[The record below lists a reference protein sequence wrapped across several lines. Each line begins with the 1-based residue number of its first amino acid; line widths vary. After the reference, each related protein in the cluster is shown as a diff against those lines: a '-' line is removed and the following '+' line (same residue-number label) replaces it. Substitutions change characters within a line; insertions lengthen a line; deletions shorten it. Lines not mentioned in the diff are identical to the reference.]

1 MINWFLEHWQS
12 ILFAIWSVYLVIL
25 VGTILLQK
33 RNPISS
39 MAWILSLALLPV
51 AGLFIYHFFGP
62 RKIERQKMSR
72 AQKRLF
78 VHRQQEIWK
87 NKIEP
92 TKLKNRHLPIINLI
106 RQISNMPPTYTTA
119 YDIYSGGEKT
129 YSAIFK
135 AIEEASEYI
144 LLEYYIFA
152 PDQTGTALR
161 DLLIKKLN
169 AGLKVFLLV
178 DSMGSIKLRR
188 SFMKGFE
195 DAGGNLCY
203 FHKIGW
209 GGVSSLI
216 NFRNHRKIVIC
227 DGLVAFTGGVNI
239 TDTQD
244 LRLNPK
250 AYHDVHMRFEGPIV
264 EWFETVFTEDW
275 HYSNRSANELL
286 LYLKGKSDERLQRQ
300 KEQLRQLEQL
310 EQSAQ
315 SEQPTANKKIR
326 SLSMQLIPSGPD
338 NELAP
343 ILRVMVE
350 AMHMAQHRIYLT
362 TPYFVPDQSAL
373 FALTS
378 AALRGVDV
386 KVLVPK
392 KTDTYIVGKAAQ
404 SWYEDL
410 IKCGIEVYTYMP
422 RMLHTKTMIV
432 DDDISF
438 IGSTNFDYRS
448 FYLNFELSVISYSKK
463 INRSLTEEF
472 YQTLE
477 QSELVALTPL
487 PLKERLIQA
496 SARLLSPI
504 L

>member
-1 MINWFLEHWQS
+1 MIDWILEHWS
-12 ILFAIWSVYLVIL
+12 SVLFFFWAVYFVLL

-33 RNPISS
+33 RNPVSS
-39 MAWILSLALLPV
+39 IAWILSLSLLPV
-51 AGLFIYHFFGP
+51 TGLFIYHFFGP
-62 RKIERQKMSR
+62 RKIKKQKMSR

-78 VHRQQEIWK
+78 VQRQQKVWK
-87 NKIEP
+87 NLIEP
-92 TKLKNRHLPIINLI
+92 TTLDKRYAPIVNLI
-106 RQISNMPPTYTTA
+106 RQTTNMPPTYTTG
-119 YDIYSGGEKT
+119 YEIYSGGEAT
-129 YSAIFK
+129 YEAIFK
-135 AIEEASEYI
+135 AIAKAQHFI

-152 PDQTGTALR
+152 PDQTGTKLR
-161 DLLIKKLN
+161 DLLITKLN
-169 AGLKVFLLV
+169 EGLKVFLLV
-178 DSMGSIKLRR
+178 DGMGSKRL
-188 SFMKGFE
+188 SNDFMKDFKK
-195 DAGGNLCY
+195 AGGHLSF
-203 FHKIGW
+203 FHKLGP
-209 GGVSSLI
+209 GSSFSLI

-227 DGLVAFTGGVNI
+227 DGKIAFTGGVNI

-244 LRLNPK
+244 LRIDPK

-264 EWFETVFTEDW
+264 EWFETVFAEDW
-275 HYSNRSANELL
+275 YYSNRGDEALL
-286 LYLKGKSDERLQRQ
+286 HYLKEKNDDRLSHY
-300 KEQLRQLEQL
+300 KEQLQATDE
-310 EQSAQ
+310 S
-315 SEQPTANKKIR
+315 TKIP

-350 AMHMAQHRIYLT
+350 AMHLAQHRIYLT
-362 TPYFVPDQSAL
+362 TPYLVPDQSAL

-386 KVLVPK
+386 KVLAPK

-410 IKCGIEVYTYMP
+410 IQSGIKVYTYLP
-422 RMLHTKTMIV
+422 RMLHTKTLII

-448 FYLNFELSVISYSKK
+448 FYLNFELSVISYGEK
-463 INRSLTEEF
+463 INKSLSKEF
-472 YQTLE
+472 YQSLE
-477 QSELVALTPL
+477 ESELVKLTKL
-487 PLKERLIQA
+487 PIGERLIQA

>member
-1 MINWFLEHWQS
+1 MITWLLEHWQS
-12 ILFAIWSVYLVIL
+12 ILFAIWLVYFVLL

-39 MAWILSLALLPV
+39 LAWILSLALLPV
-51 AGLFIYHFFGP
+51 IGLFIYHFFGP
-62 RKIERQKMSR
+62 RKIEKQKMSR

-92 TKLKNRHLPIINLI
+92 SALDDRYCPIVNLI
-106 RQISNMPPTYTTA
+106 RQITNMPPTYTTA
-119 YDIYSGGEKT
+119 YEIYSGGEAT
-129 YSAIFK
+129 YTAIFN

-169 AGLKVFLLV
+169 QGLKVFLLV

-188 SFMKGFE
+188 NFMKDFE
-195 DAGGNLCY
+195 DAGGHLCY
-203 FHKIGW
+203 FHKLGI

-216 NFRNHRKIVIC
+216 NFRNHRKITIC
-227 DGLVAFTGGVNI
+227 DGEIAFTGGVNI
-239 TDTQD
+239 SDTQD
-244 LRLNPK
+244 LRLDPK

-264 EWFETVFTEDW
+264 DWFETVFTEDW
-275 HYSNRSANELL
+275 YYSNRSDDKLL
-286 LYLKGKSDERLQRQ
+286 EYLKEKSDERLLRQ
-300 KEQLRQLEQL
+300 KEQAQLI
-310 EQSAQ
+310 
-315 SEQPTANKKIR
+315 TNKVKIP

-350 AMHMAQHRIYLT
+350 AMHLAQHRIYLT

-410 IKCGIEVYTYMP
+410 ITCGIEVYTYLP

-448 FYLNFELSVISYSKK
+448 FYLNFELSVISYDKK
-463 INRSLTEEF
+463 INQGLSNEF

-477 QSELVALTPL
+477 QSELVALTKL

>member
-1 MINWFLEHWQS
+1 MINWLLTHWQN
-12 ILFAIWSVYLVIL
+12 ILFVIWSVYLVVL

-39 MAWILSLALLPV
+39 LAWILSLALIPV

-62 RKIERQKMSR
+62 RKIAKQKMSR
-72 AQKRLF
+72 SQKRLF

-92 TKLKNRHLPIINLI
+92 TKLKDRHLPIISLI

-119 YDIYSGGEKT
+119 YEIYSGGEET

-135 AIEEASEYI
+135 SIENASEYI

-188 SFMKGFE
+188 SFMKDFE
-195 DAGGNLCY
+195 DAGGHLCY

-209 GGVSSLI
+209 AGISSLI

-227 DGLVAFTGGVNI
+227 DGVVAFTGGVNI

-244 LRLNPK
+244 LRLNPN

-275 HYSNRSANELL
+275 HYSNRNAEQLL
-286 LYLKGKSDERLQRQ
+286 LYLKDKSDERLLRQREQ
-300 KEQLRQLEQL
+300 VEQL
-310 EQSAQ
+310 
-315 SEQPTANKKIR
+315 TDNTKIR

-410 IKCGIEVYTYMP
+410 IKCGIKVYTYMP
-422 RMLHTKTMIV
+422 RMLHTKTMII

-463 INRSLTEEF
+463 INQSLSDEF

-477 QSELVALTPL
+477 QSELFSLTPL

>member
-1 MINWFLEHWQS
+1 MITWLSAHWQS
-12 ILFAIWSVYLVIL
+12 ILFVIWSVYFALL

-39 MAWILSLALLPV
+39 IAWILSLALLPV
-51 AGLFIYHFFGP
+51 VGLFIYHFFGP
-62 RKIERQKMSR
+62 RKIEKQKMSR

-92 TKLKNRHLPIINLI
+92 AVLDDRYCPIVNLI
-106 RQISNMPPTYTTA
+106 RQITNMPPTYTTA
-119 YDIYSGGEKT
+119 YEIYSGGEAT
-129 YSAIFK
+129 YRAIFN
-135 AIEEASEYI
+135 AIEEATEYI

-169 AGLKVFLLV
+169 EGLQVYLLV

-188 SFMKGFE
+188 SFMKSFE
-195 DAGGNLCY
+195 DAGGHLCY
-203 FHKIGW
+203 FHKLGIG
-209 GGVSSLI
+209 GLSSLI
-216 NFRNHRKIVIC
+216 NFRNHRKIAIC
-227 DGLVAFTGGVNI
+227 DGKIAFTGGVNI

-244 LRLNPK
+244 LRLDPT

-264 EWFETVFTEDW
+264 DWFETVFTEDW
-275 HYSNRSANELL
+275 YYSNPSDEILL
-286 LYLKGKSDERLQRQ
+286 EYLKAKSDERLQQQ
-300 KEQLRQLEQL
+300 KEQ
-310 EQSAQ
+310 AQ
-315 SEQPTANKKIR
+315 TITEKVKIP

-350 AMHMAQHRIYLT
+350 AMHLAQHRIYLT

-410 IKCGIEVYTYMP
+410 ISCGIEVYTYLP

-432 DDDISF
+432 DNDISF

-448 FYLNFELSVISYSKK
+448 FYLNFELSVISYGKK
-463 INRSLTEEF
+463 INQSLTEEF

-477 QSELVALTPL
+477 QSELVALEKL
-487 PLKERLIQA
+487 PLTERLIQA

>member
-1 MINWFLEHWQS
+1 M
-12 ILFAIWSVYLVIL
+12 YLVVL

-39 MAWILSLALLPV
+39 LAWILSLALIPV

-62 RKIERQKMSR
+62 RKIEKQKMSR

-92 TKLKNRHLPIINLI
+92 TKLKDRHLPIISLI
-106 RQISNMPPTYTTA
+106 RQITNMPPTYTTA
-119 YDIYSGGEKT
+119 YEIYSGGEET

-135 AIEEASEYI
+135 SIEEATEYI

-178 DSMGSIKLRR
+178 DSMGSIKLCR
-188 SFMKGFE
+188 SFMKDFE
-195 DAGGNLCY
+195 DAGGHLCY

-227 DGLVAFTGGVNI
+227 DGVVAFTGGVNI

-244 LRLNPK
+244 LRLDPN

-275 HYSNRSANELL
+275 HYSNRNAEELL
-286 LYLKGKSDERLQRQ
+286 LYLKGKSDERLLRQREQ
-300 KEQLRQLEQL
+300 VEQL
-310 EQSAQ
+310 
-315 SEQPTANKKIR
+315 TDNTKIR

-463 INRSLTEEF
+463 INQSLSDEF

-477 QSELVALTPL
+477 QSELFALTPL